1 MTEILPSLN
10 DNINNLDKL
19 INKVISQN
27 KEKEEKYY
35 ESQLSSTNS
44 SSSINI
50 SNDNLCEKPTFL
62 VQNLEKLEQ
71 ISSQRKLS
79 APVSLS
85 ENFVLNFIK
94 IKRETRG
101 SYYNKLFNKGLLKI
115 SNEEKKFKFNNIFI
129 LDWDDTLLCTTVLTP
144 YGYFDDNMVILPF
157 KMEKIKKLEIL
168 VKKLL
173 TKTTDKGDTYIITN
187 SEHGWVEYSC
197 KRFFPD
203 TFELL
208 NKIKIISARELYE
221 KEFPN
226 DFKTW
231 KTNAFKDIIKKYK
244 LNLPTNIICMGDSTC
259 EIEAAHNLEEKFP
272 NGYIKT
278 IKFRE
283 LPKID
288 ELIIQ
293 LNLVLDKFNFI
304 YSACKS
310 WTITVN
316 KKKKKD
322 DKAN

>member
-1 MTEILPSLN
+1 MTEILTSLN

-19 INKVISQN
+19 INKEISQN
-27 KEKEEKYY
+27 KEKDEKYY

-50 SNDNLCEKPTFL
+50 SNDNLGEKPTFL

-79 APVSLS
+79 APVSFS

-94 IKRETRG
+94 TKKETRG
-101 SYYNKLFNKGLLKI
+101 SYFNKLLNKGLLNI

-144 YGYFDDNMVILPF
+144 CGYFDDNMVILPF
-157 KMEKIKKLEIL
+157 KMEKIKKLETL

-203 TFELL
+203 TFDLL
-208 NKIKIISARELYE
+208 NKIKIISARDLYE
-221 KEFPN
+221 KEFPK

-231 KTNAFKDIIKKYK
+231 KTRAFKDIIKKYK

-259 EIEAAHNLEEKFP
+259 EIEAAHSLAEKFP
-272 NGYIKT
+272 NGYIKA

-288 ELIIQ
+288 ELICQ

-304 YSACKS
+304 YSACKN
-310 WTITVN
+310 WTITVD